1 VSAISPT
8 EGPEGGKTK
17 VKITGTNLAKA
28 SAAEFGA
35 SAGTILKSSATE
47 VEVESPA
54 HAAGAV
60 EVTVTTA
67 GGKSATNPSKD
78 QFTYVAPPAVS
89 SISPTEGPEG
99 GKTKV
104 KITGTNL
111 AKATTV
117 DFGASAG
124 TILKSSATEVEA
136 ESPAHAAGAVE
147 VTVTTAG
154 GKSAANPS
162 KDQFTY

>member
-8 EGPEGGKTK
+8 EGPEGGTTK

-54 HAAGAV
+54 HAAAAV

-67 GGKSATNPSKD
+67 GGKSATNSSHD
-78 QFTYVAPPAVS
+78 RFTYVAPPAVT

-104 KITGTNL
+104 KITGTSL
-111 AKATTV
+111 AKATAAE
-117 DFGASAG
+117 FGTSAG
-124 TILKSSATEVEA
+124 TILKSAASEVEV
-136 ESPAHAAGAVE
+136 ESPAAAAGAVE
-147 VTVTTAG
+147 VTVTTVG
-154 GKSAANPS
+154 GKSATNPS
-162 KDQFTY
+162 KDQFT

>member
-1 VSAISPT
+1 PSATHFGAESPT
-8 EGPEGGKTK
+8 
-17 VKITGTNLAKA
+17 
-28 SAAEFGA
+28 
-35 SAGTILKSSATE
+35 
-47 VEVESPA
+47 

-67 GGKSATNPSKD
+67 GGKSIANPAND

-89 SISPTEGPEG
+89 AISPTERPDG

-117 DFGASAG
+117 EFGASAG